1 MEIIKIVGY
10 IQVVWKKQNWIN
22 SNLSILF
29 YSPRS
34 HKQIFEKLKMTN
46 EIDTMLKQN
55 NNEEK
60 KTENW
65 IWLRVRDTKSTF
77 HLNKREMR
85 TTVILLSAFSL
96 RSRINKSFVSMFF
109 FFFFW
114 IVHKFM
120 LYTMN
125 TGYLMSIIYSTAYS
139 LIPKLFL
146 QLIACD

>member
-109 FFFFW
+109 FSSFELCINLCCIQW
-114 IVHKFM
+114 IPDIWWV
-120 LYTMN
+120 
-125 TGYLMSIIYSTAYS
+125 
-139 LIPKLFL
+139 
-146 QLIACD
+146 